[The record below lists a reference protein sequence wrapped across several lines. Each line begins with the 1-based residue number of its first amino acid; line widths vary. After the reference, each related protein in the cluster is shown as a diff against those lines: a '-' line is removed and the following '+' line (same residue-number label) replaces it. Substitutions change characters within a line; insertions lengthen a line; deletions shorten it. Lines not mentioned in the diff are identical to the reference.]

1 MIEGKRGSWRRLDVV
16 ESEGVTE
23 ERVHGDGQVV
33 RDGRFLLLVHLLD
46 HNRVLINV

>member
-1 MIEGKRGSWRRLDVV
+1 MVEGEGGGGRRLDVV